1 MQLLKSGLLTLNP
14 YYYLMHGLYSVFVS
28 CHDFLLMLLFTS
40 RWELTVTLLEHSHP
54 LFQSRVIASYLWRK
68 NKKCMGRGEMHPRL
82 LELSRHGEMEASSL
96 DLQMPLYYAQFWG
109 GVQTQDIAREAT
121 RLESKGQMSWFCL

>member
-1 MQLLKSGLLTLNP
+1 
-14 YYYLMHGLYSVFVS
+14 
-28 CHDFLLMLLFTS
+28 MLLFTP

-54 LFQSRVIASYLWRK
+54 LFQSRVIAFYLWRK
-68 NKKCMGRGEMHPRL
+68 NKKCMGQGEMHPRL

-96 DLQMPLYYAQFWG
+96 DLQTHLYYAWFWG
-109 GVQTQDIAREAT
+109 SAQTQDIAREAT